1 MFKES
6 QFIIALT
13 LYSIIIIHFS
23 HPNTFLYGLHHAKHP
38 TGAKVD
44 SPSGSRSVS
53 WWSAATAPRPPRP
66 CAAWPGDRPNRGR
79 PSPGRPRDKGQKMWG
94 KGWENVGKKHLWK
107 SFKVSKPIFRGFHG
121 SFQVRNWKPMTNTV
135 SDGSSKMC
143 WHGINQHTNLLNEDA
158 ERNPSTK
165 MGGTKIPPATRSSL
179 MAAAPEPLIS
189 LATFIFI
196 QPVLGLRVFRI
207 TSYIVGVK
215 LISKTSPNHDFRKL
229 HAKLMRGARVHMSAH
244 SVNMP
249 RLSTVIDH
257 RGPTRLGTATALHT
271 PSMGNK
277 CPTGIMPGIGIHI

>member
-1 MFKES
+1 MLNTPQGRRLIRQAAPGVFLDDL
-6 QFIIALT
+6 QQLHLGHLGLAPLGRAIAQ
-13 LYSIIIIHFS
+13 
-23 HPNTFLYGLHHAKHP
+23 
-38 TGAKVD
+38 TGAGQVLAVQGTKVRKC
-44 SPSGSRSVS
+44 GEKV
-53 WWSAATAPRPPRP
+53 
-66 CAAWPGDRPNRGR
+66 G
-79 PSPGRPRDKGQKMWG
+79 KMW
-94 KGWENVGKKHLWK
+94 GKKHLWK

-229 HAKLMRGARVHMSAH
+229 HAKLMRGARVHMRAH